1 MQYRN
6 LKLKKYIIIGA
17 IGIASFGSF
26 AFVNSYFE
34 ISKNL
39 DILTTL
45 YREVNTYYVDE
56 VDPAKF
62 MRTGIEAMLESL
74 DPYTNYISESEVE
87 DYRFMTTGQYG
98 GIGSTI
104 MQKGDNILIAEPYEG
119 FPAATSGLLGG
130 DILVEVDGK
139 SVKGKSTSDVSKIL
153 KGQPNTQVKLLVRR
167 IGVEKDFEV
176 AITRKEIQVRNVP
189 YYGMV
194 NDNTGYI
201 RLQGFTQDAGKEV
214 RDALT
219 ELKKSNSGIKSVI
232 LDLRENPG
240 GLLHEAVNIAN
251 VFIDKA
257 KLVVNTKGK
266 IKDSDK
272 SYNTLDNPVDKD
284 IPVAVLAN
292 SRSASASEIVS
303 GVIQDYDRGVIIGQ
317 RTFGKGLVQTTR
329 PLTYNAQL
337 KITTAKY
344 YIPSG
349 RCIQALD
356 YTHRNEDGSVGK
368 VPDSLI
374 KPYATA
380 NGRKVFDGGGIAPDF
395 AMEPKLLSNISASL
409 LVKRLI
415 FDYATLYRSKHA
427 SIPSARK
434 FEVTDEL
441 YNDFVAFLNNKEY
454 DYTTKSEKALEEY
467 KTAAEK
473 EKYFDAIKADYEAL
487 KTKMNHDK
495 KADLIKFKPEI
506 KELLCEEI
514 VGRYYYQKG
523 KIEATFN
530 YDDEILK
537 AVEVLNNP
545 SLYKTTLG
553 TKN

>member
-1 MQYRN
+1 MNTRF
-6 LKLKKYIIIGA
+6 KKYLLIGS
-17 IGIASFGSF
+17 ITVASFGSF

-104 MQKGDNILIAEPYEG
+104 MQKGDQILIAEPYEG
-119 FPAATSGLLGG
+119 FPAANSGLRGG
-130 DILVEVDGK
+130 DIVLQVDGQ
-139 SVKGKSTSDVSKIL
+139 SVKGKSTSDVSKLL
-153 KGQPNTQVKLLVRR
+153 KGQPNTEVKLLIRR
-167 IGVEKDFEV
+167 LNEPKDMEIR
-176 AITRKEIQVRNVP
+176 ITRKEIQVKNVP
-189 YYGMV
+189 YFGMV
-194 NDNTGYI
+194 DDKTGYI
-201 RLQGFTQDAGKEV
+201 RLQGFTQEAGKEV
-214 RDALT
+214 REALT
-219 ELKKSNSGIKSVI
+219 DLKKNNPGIKSVI

-251 VFIDKA
+251 VFINKA
-257 KLVVNTKGK
+257 QLVVNTKGK
-266 IKDSDK
+266 MKDSDK
-272 SYNTLDNPVDKD
+272 AYTTLDNPVDTE

-329 PLTYNAQL
+329 PLSYNSQL

-374 KPYATA
+374 KPYKTA
-380 NGRKVFDGGGIAPDF
+380 SGRTVYDGGGIAPDF
-395 AMEPKLLSNISASL
+395 SMDAQTLSNIAASL
-409 LVKRLI
+409 LTKRLI
-415 FDYATLYRSKHA
+415 FDYATIYRSKHA
-427 SIPSARK
+427 TIPPTRK
-434 FEVTDEL
+434 FEITDEI
-441 YNDFVAFLNNKEY
+441 YADFMTYLSDKEY

-467 KTAAEK
+467 KAAAEK
-473 EKYFDAIKADYEAL
+473 EKYFDAIKADYEGL
-487 KTKMNHDK
+487 KAKMIHDK

-514 VGRYYYQKG
+514 IGRYYYQKG

-530 YDDEILK
+530 TDPEILK
-537 AVEVLNNP
+537 AVSVLNDAN
-545 SLYKTTLG
+545 LYRSTLSA
-553 TKN
+553 KK

>member
-1 MQYRN
+1 M
-6 LKLKKYIIIGA
+6 LLKKFKKHIIIGA
-17 IGIASFGSF
+17 VGIASFGSF

-45 YREVNTYYVDE
+45 YREVNTYYVDD

-62 MRTGIEAMLESL
+62 MRTGIEAMLETL

-104 MQKGDNILIAEPYEG
+104 TQKGDQILIAEPYEG
-119 FPAATSGLLGG
+119 FPAATAGLRGG
-130 DILVEVDGK
+130 DILLEVDGK
-139 SVKGKSTSDVSKIL
+139 SVKGKTTADVSKVL
-153 KGQPNTQVKLLVRR
+153 KGQPNTQVKVLIRR
-167 IGVEKDFEV
+167 MGEPKDFELL
-176 AITRKEIQVRNVP
+176 ITRKEIQVKNVP
-189 YYGMV
+189 YYGMI
-194 NDNTGYI
+194 DDKTGYI
-201 RLQGFTQDAGKEV
+201 RLQGFTQEAGKEV
-214 RDALT
+214 RDALVD
-219 ELKKSNSGIKSVI
+219 LKKKNNLKSVI

-240 GLLHEAVNIAN
+240 GLLHESVNIAN
-251 VFIDKA
+251 VFIDKT

-266 IKDSDK
+266 LKDSDK
-272 SYNTLDNPVDKD
+272 SYNTLDIPVDTE
-284 IPVAVLAN
+284 IPLVVLAN

-303 GVIQDYDRGVIIGQ
+303 GVMQDYDRGVIIGQ

-356 YTHRNEDGSVGK
+356 YTNRNEDGSVGK

-374 KPYATA
+374 KEFKTL
-380 NGRKVFDGGGIAPDF
+380 NGRKVYDGGGIAPDF
-395 AMEPKLLSNISASL
+395 ALEVQPLSNIAASL
-409 LVKRLI
+409 LVKRLL
-415 FDYATLYRSKHA
+415 FDYATIYRSKNA
-427 SIPSARK
+427 TIPSARK
-434 FEVTDEL
+434 FQITDAI
-441 YNDFVAFLNNKEY
+441 YDDFVAYLSDKEY

-473 EKYFDAIKADYEAL
+473 EKYFDAIKADYESL
-487 KTKMNHDK
+487 KAKMMHDK
-495 KADLIKFKPEI
+495 KADLVKFKTEI
-506 KELLCEEI
+506 SELLCEEI
-514 VGRYYYQKG
+514 VTRYYYQKG
-523 KIEATFN
+523 KIETTFN
-530 YDDEILK
+530 YDKEILK
-537 AVEVLNNP
+537 AVEVLNNTQ
-545 SLYKTTLG
+545 LYKSTLAQ
-553 TKN
+553 KN